1 MADRLDNT
9 TRRALMRRPAT
20 TESGFGLVEA
30 IVALAIVSLA
40 LTTLYRA
47 LSSAV
52 HTAAR
57 VQVHDAALVLAR
69 THLDSLGSDG
79 TMQVGSVTGTY
90 VNGLPW
96 RLEVSA
102 LSTGSSSGREA
113 AYRPFWV
120 ILEVFDR
127 SGITLLKLETAKL
140 ARGAQ

>member
-1 MADRLDNT
+1 M
-9 TRRALMRRPAT
+9 
-20 TESGFGLVEA
+20 
-30 IVALAIVSLA
+30 
-40 LTTLYRA
+40 
-47 LSSAV
+47 
-52 HTAAR
+52 
-57 VQVHDAALVLAR
+57 QVHDAALVLAR

-102 LSTGSSSGREA
+102 LSTGSSGTEA

>member
-1 MADRLDNT
+1 
-9 TRRALMRRPAT
+9 MRRPAT

-102 LSTGSSSGREA
+102 LSTRSSGTQA
-113 AYRPFWV
+113 AHRPFWV